1 MDDFSP
7 AQIAPI
13 MAATVGMGFQLFS
26 DPLTGSL
33 LRTLAASKPRGN
45 FLELGTGTGLATAWL
60 LSGMDA
66 HSALTTVENDSS
78 VLAVAQTHLGDDPR
92 LLIRCQDAGQFLSN
106 LDPATCQF
114 DLIFADT
121 WAGKYTH
128 LDAALAVLKV
138 GGFYLIDDMLP
149 QPTWPLGH
157 APKVAEL
164 MAHLAQRQD
173 LHVTRLDWAS
183 GIIIAAK
190 VAPKPEHEEVAH
202 CPFCP

>member
-1 MDDFSP
+1 MTVRSVP
-7 AQIAPI
+7 AE
-13 MAATVGMGFQLFS
+13 VL
-26 DPLTGSL
+26 
-33 LRTLAASKPRGN
+33 
-45 FLELGTGTGLATAWL
+45 
-60 LSGMDA
+60 DA
-66 HSALTTVENDSS
+66 HLEAGLVCVICGRSVLRLAWTPPPRTSRWGELHHDST

-92 LLIRCQDAGQFLSN
+92 LLIHCQDAGQFLSN
-106 LDPATCQF
+106 LDPATSQF

-164 MAHLAQRQD
+164 MAYLAQRQD
-173 LHVTRLDWAS
+173 LRVTRLDWAS
-183 GIIIAAK
+183 GIIIPAK
-190 VAPKPEHEEVAH
+190 VAPKPEHEEAAH